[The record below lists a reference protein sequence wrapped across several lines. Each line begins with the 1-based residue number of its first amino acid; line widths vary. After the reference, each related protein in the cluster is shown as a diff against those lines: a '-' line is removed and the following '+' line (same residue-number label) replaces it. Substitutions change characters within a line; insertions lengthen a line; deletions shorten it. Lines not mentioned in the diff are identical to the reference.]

1 MGAGDGKVPSPGRSG
16 TSFATPQVA
25 GLAAILIVAYG
36 MDTVEQVKETI
47 LSLAWSRNGGPDAIY
62 VGNPGD
68 FCRTR
73 RKRTTRW
80 DRRADDACEAE
91 SLSAMTSATATL
103 EVTASSVKS
112 SAVVQSSSIAKLS
125 SSVAPH
131 DAPAKTSSAVAAV
144 KTTSKSSCDDRAWYD
159 DEAECD
165 SRCFPQACTEVT
177 DLYSNAFPSFVC
189 ECKSLKGP
197 VEGPKG
203 LD

>member
-1 MGAGDGKVPSPGRSG
+1 
-16 TSFATPQVA
+16 
-25 GLAAILIVAYG
+25 

-47 LSLAWSRNGGPDAIY
+47 IDQAYSRNGGPDAIY
-62 VGNPGD
+62 IGNPGD

-91 SLSAMTSATATL
+91 PLSAMTSATVTP
-103 EVTASSVKS
+103 EVTTSSVKS
-112 SAVVQSSSIAKLS
+112 ATLVQSSSIMKSSSIAKLS
-125 SSVAPH
+125 SSVAPD

-144 KTTSKSSCDDRAWYD
+144 ETKTKSSCNDRAWYD

-165 SRCFPQACTEVT
+165 SKCFPQACTEVT

-197 VEGPKG
+197 VGGPEGYPKG